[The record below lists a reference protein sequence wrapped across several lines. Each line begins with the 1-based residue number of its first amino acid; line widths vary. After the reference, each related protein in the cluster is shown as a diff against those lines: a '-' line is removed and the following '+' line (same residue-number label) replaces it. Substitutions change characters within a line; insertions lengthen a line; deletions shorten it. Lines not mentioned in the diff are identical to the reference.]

1 MNEAVQQIA
10 FADLILLNKID
21 LVKDAAS
28 KQQVLA
34 AIQGINNSAR
44 IIECQL
50 NQSDGR
56 PPMDLLLL
64 NNLFSVNR
72 VLEVSLVT
80 ERRRGTGAELC
91 PWWRGLGGITP
102 GLPSWRTAQRLF
114 CPLQQIDPKFLESD
128 SDDSGDE
135 DDLASP
141 SPQHSPAAGRHQGL
155 QQQQQQQAP
164 LDPGEARQAGA
175 AACSAAAAG
184 AGDVAG
190 PSGAADDEGHTGL
203 VSLTVEERMLAAAER
218 SAGQAGTS
226 GAGVDGGMNGGQ
238 GRQSRLARKY
248 KVHRPSL
255 TGRKHGRE
263 GEVEVGLENCGDS
276 CEECSIIADGMP
288 IKVGCIPRTSN
299 RRQWAMGPIGE
310 CKALRA

>member
-1 MNEAVQQIA
+1 MSLLQHLEDARHQDGTVNEAVQQIA

-28 KQQVLA
+28 KQQVLD

-72 VLEVSLVT
+72 VLEVGAVAVPRS
-80 ERRRGTGAELC
+80 GTGELC
-91 PWWRGLGGITP
+91 PWLSRCFTP
-102 GLPSWRTAQRLF
+102 GWLLWCMAQHPVPFR
-114 CPLQQIDPKFLESD
+114 PPQQIDPKFLESD

-141 SPQHSPAAGRHQGL
+141 SPQHSPAAGGHQGL
-155 QQQQQQQAP
+155 QQQQQQRAP

-184 AGDVAG
+184 AGNEAG
-190 PSGAADDEGHTGL
+190 PSGAADDDGHTGL

-226 GAGVDGGMNGGQ
+226 GAGVDCGMNGGQ
-238 GRQSRLARKY
+238 MRHSRLARKY

-255 TGRKHGRE
+255 SGRKHGRE
-263 GEVEVGLENCGDS
+263 GEQELEVGLENCGDR

-288 IKVGCIPRTSN
+288 IKVSHTQN
-299 RRQWAMGPIGE
+299 F
-310 CKALRA
+310 